1 MPSVPPLHL
10 LLAFE
15 ACARHASFARAAD
28 ELNVTPSAVSHR
40 IRDLEDNLGEK
51 LFVRRGRRVELT
63 IAGARYLDDVREA
76 LERLSRLARPKLGER
91 SRERLRIV
99 SPPTFARQLLTPR
112 LAVFQAAN
120 PAIDIELS
128 LSIPFSEVKAA
139 DGDVEIR
146 FGEGNHPG
154 ANAHK
159 LFDET
164 IFPVASVAYA
174 RKLAPRGA
182 VTPEDIAR
190 ATLLRNPRDPW
201 RDWFTAA
208 GLDVP
213 EPRTGPLFNDL
224 GLLVEAAAQGQG
236 VALARSV
243 LARAWLDSRAVV
255 RLSSIEAASK
265 HAYFV
270 LVADANARRPAVRA
284 FVDWLRG
291 IEFGVR
297 PQA

>member
-15 ACARHASFARAAD
+15 ACARHASFARAAV

-40 IRDLEDNLGEK
+40 IRDLEDNVGEA
-51 LFVRRGRRVELT
+51 LFVRRARRVELT
-63 IAGARYLDDVREA
+63 HAGGRYLDDVREA

-91 SRERLRIV
+91 TRERLRIV
-99 SPPTFARQLLTPR
+99 SPPTFARQLLAPR
-112 LAVFQAAN
+112 LAAFCAAH

-128 LSIPFSEVKAA
+128 LSIPFSEVKAG

-146 FGEGNHPG
+146 FGDEASAG
-154 ANAHK
+154 AGATR
-159 LFDET
+159 LFEERV
-164 IFPVASVAYA
+164 FPVASMAYA

-182 VTPEDIAR
+182 VAPEDIAR
-190 ATLLRNPRDPW
+190 ATLLRNPRDSW
-201 RDWFTAA
+201 RAWFAAA
-208 GLDVP
+208 GLDFP

-243 LARAWLDSRAVV
+243 LSRAWLDSRAVV
-255 RLSSIEAASK
+255 RLSPVEAPSPNT
-265 HAYFV
+265 YFV
-270 LVADANARRPAVRA
+270 FVPAAHAKRPAVRA
-284 FVDWLRG
+284 FVDWLRAAR
-291 IEFGVR
+291 F
-297 PQA
+297 